1 MKMMDRAIQV
11 NSILTV
17 SSETMVSF
25 ASILTQPRVGSPRV
39 TYSDTC
45 GQSSDLR
52 QGMWRE
58 EDTAP
63 ALMGCTGW

>member
-1 MKMMDRAIQV
+1 
-11 NSILTV
+11 
-17 SSETMVSF
+17 MVSF
-25 ASILTQPRVGSPRV
+25 ASILTQTRVGSPRV

-63 ALMGCTGW
+63 ALMGCMGW